1 MKKEVFETV
10 IVIVLNYE
18 YQTIELLIRKGMIFL
33 LQEERAVVSSL
44 SDFLIMD
51 FLNYNSS
58 YISKTR
64 IHGRRKVLSF
74 EWSPSCV
81 FDLSSAVA
89 TKMVLWSV

>member
-33 LQEERAVVSSL
+33 LPEVFLQEERAVVSSL

-51 FLNYNSS
+51 FLN
-58 YISKTR
+58 
-64 IHGRRKVLSF
+64 
-74 EWSPSCV
+74 
-81 FDLSSAVA
+81 
-89 TKMVLWSV
+89 